1 MWHNDDISCLII
13 ITLCKLQQAAQVND
27 PKKYSVATALVH
39 VVSENLFPPFFNKT
53 VYKGFLIESSSPATL
68 VTTYG
73 NQVLV
78 VQAIDRDFKD
88 VEWKHFLYRKHLTK
102 IVCKPSFWVFS
113 LFFPHCF
120 AGNKPKNPLHNATL
134 DG

>member
-1 MWHNDDISCLII
+1 MGYVDINGLII
-13 ITLCKLQQAAQVND
+13 CTLCKLQQAAQVND

-78 VQAIDRDFKD
+78 VQAVDRDFKD
-88 VEWKHFLYRKHLTK
+88 VE
-102 IVCKPSFWVFS
+102 
-113 LFFPHCF
+113 
-120 AGNKPKNPLHNATL
+120 
-134 DG
+134 

>member
-1 MWHNDDISCLII
+1 MILPSLII
-13 ITLCKLQQAAQVND
+13 IALRKLQQAAQVND

-39 VVSENLFPPFFNKT
+39 VVSENQFPPIFNKT

-78 VQAIDRDFKD
+78 VQAVDRDFRD
-88 VEWKHFLYRKHLTK
+88 VE
-102 IVCKPSFWVFS
+102 
-113 LFFPHCF
+113 
-120 AGNKPKNPLHNATL
+120 
-134 DG
+134 